1 VEICHIGISRQAFSS
16 MAHAQPILEAK
27 VNEVPLSIQNIEDA
41 LLAFAIPGMYGSVR
55 IRLKLLPTA
64 AHEVMLAVEH
74 RTVTRLD
81 VTKSE
86 QHIIASNERYN
97 RVRQCLA
104 EKAQEFRVV
113 CPISE
118 VIGHFQDGKMSS
130 VEIVRENQ
138 RLV

>member
-1 VEICHIGISRQAFSS
+1 VEIWHDGAVAVPQLIPERKI
-16 MAHAQPILEAK
+16 
-27 VNEVPLSIQNIEDA
+27 NEVPISMDNIEQA
-41 LLAFAIPGMYGSVR
+41 LLVFAIPGMWGSVR

-64 AHEVMLAVEH
+64 AQEVMLAVEH

-86 QHIIASNERYN
+86 QHVIASNERYN

-104 EKAQEFRVV
+104 EKQHEFRVL

-118 VIGHFQDGKMSS
+118 VVGNFQDGKMSS
-130 VEIVRENQ
+130 VEIVRTNE
-138 RLV
+138 RLA